1 MADRLP
7 DNEIRDITKM
17 LEAGKPLDDKY
28 RYLLFKESRQVEL
41 LWNGKTTKTSNI
53 NLPFQSIEH
62 IDEPR
67 SEEKIE
73 FQRSLFDT
81 SGQRVQGWSNKLIWG
96 DNKFVLSSLQ
106 SGPLREE
113 IEANGGIKLI
123 YIDPPFDV
131 GADFN
136 TTIEIGDSSFEKAPT
151 VLEEIAFRDT
161 WGKGQDSFLAMIY
174 DRLKLMHS
182 LLADDGS
189 IFVHCDSRLNSH
201 LKVVLDEIFKSY
213 NFRSEIVWQRSN
225 SGKTVSKNY
234 PKDIDYIIWYSK
246 NESYI
251 FNQTYQ
257 PLSKSTLD
265 SYSYDDNDGR
275 GKYASVSM
283 QKTGNPG
290 PLTSYDYIDNNGKTW
305 KSPSKGWR
313 MIKEKVKVLENDN
326 RLILSGNVIRE
337 KSYWNERSNTGKISN
352 NLWTDINN
360 LQGKSKEI
368 TGYPTQKP
376 EKLIER
382 IIEGHS
388 NENDIVADFFVGSG
402 TTASVA
408 EKFNRKWLVSDIGRF
423 SINTTRKRMIQ
434 VQRDKKENEEDFRSF
449 EIYSIGSYSI
459 KDEKKEDEFRELV
472 LQAYKAEKLN
482 NSVFTGKKGSTY
494 IAIGPQDLP
503 CSRDFVDDMV
513 QECIN
518 QGVVNLDVLS
528 FEFGMGVVPEAQ
540 EDALSKGVKL
550 SLKYIPREVFD
561 KRAVE
566 SNAVRFSEVGFL
578 EVDIKTLKKNKE
590 ATVTLK
596 DFSIFYSQ
604 DTLQKTGEALGK
616 GKSTVILDNGKI
628 LKINK
633 DKAGIIKQEEITT
646 TWTDWIDY
654 WSIDFNYEDR
664 PELIITEGEEGKLQ
678 QVETG
683 RFIFDNNWQ
692 SFKTK
697 DSELEL
703 TSATYQYPN
712 SGTYK
717 IAVKVIDVFG
727 NDTTQIFEA
736 SV

>member
-1 MADRLP
+1 MVDRLT
-7 DNEIRDITKM
+7 DNEIRDITKT
-17 LEAGKPLDDKY
+17 LESGKPLDDKY
-28 RYLLFKESRQVEL
+28 RYILFKDSRQVEL
-41 LWNGKTTKTSNI
+41 YWNGKTTKTSNI
-53 NLPFQSIEH
+53 VLPFQSIEH

-67 SEEKIE
+67 DDEKIE
-73 FQRSLFDT
+73 LQRSLFDT
-81 SGQRVQGWSNKLIWG
+81 SGQKVQGWSNKLIWG

-136 TTIEIGDSSFEKAPT
+136 TTIEIGDSSFEKSPT

-182 LLADDGS
+182 LLADDGL
-189 IFVHCDSRLNSH
+189 IVVHVDTRLNSQIR
-201 LKVVLDEIFKSY
+201 LVLDEIF
-213 NFRSEIVWQRSN
+213 N
-225 SGKTVSKNY
+225 KNY
-234 PKDIDYIIWYSK
+234 VNEVIWKRIFGAGKSSQFKNKKYGSNTDHLFIYSK
-246 NESYI
+246 SDNYKLDILKQLTEEEAKKK
-251 FNQTYQ
+251 FNKIDSNGNRYLDDSSHLYR
-257 PLSKSTLD
+257 PLGLGARPNLCFEWRGFKNKTPAGWVMSKERLEEEFQKGNIVITGDKIERRKYEKDYKGVALSNLW
-265 SYSYDDNDGR
+265 DDLPP
-275 GKYASVSM
+275 A
-283 QKTGNPG
+283 
-290 PLTSYDYIDNNGKTW
+290 
-305 KSPSKGWR
+305 
-313 MIKEKVKVLENDN
+313 
-326 RLILSGNVIRE
+326 SGN
-337 KSYWNERSNTGKISN
+337 ER
-352 NLWTDINN
+352 L
-360 LQGKSKEI
+360 
-368 TGYPTQKP
+368 GYPTQKP
-376 EKLIER
+376 ESLLKR
-382 IIEGHS
+382 IIES
-388 NENDIVADFFVGSG
+388 TTNTEDIVADFFVGSG
-402 TTASVA
+402 TTASVS
-408 EKFNRKWLVSDIGRF
+408 EKLNRKWLVSDIGRF

-482 NSVFTGKKGSTY
+482 NSVFIGKKGSTY

-518 QGVVNLDVLS
+518 QGAVNLDVLS
-528 FEFGMGVVPEAQ
+528 FEFGMGVAPEAQ

-566 SNAVRFSEVGFL
+566 SNAVRFSEVGAL
-578 EVDIKTLKKNKE
+578 DVDIKTLKKNRE

-628 LKINK
+628 LKISK
-633 DKAGIIKQEEITT
+633 DRAGIIKQEEIATN
-646 TWTDWIDY
+646 WMDWIDY

-664 PELIITEGEEGKLQ
+664 PELIITESEDGKLQ

-692 SFKTK
+692 SFKTR

-727 NDTTQIFEA
+727 NDTTRVFEA
-736 SV
+736 AV

>member
-1 MADRLP
+1 MADKLP

-53 NLPFQSIEH
+53 VLPFQSIEH

-67 SEEKIE
+67 SEETIE

-106 SGPLREE
+106 SGALREE

-189 IFVHCDSRLNSH
+189 IFVHCDWRLNSS
-201 LKVVLDEIFKSY
+201 LRMILDEIFGVK
-213 NFRSEIVWQRSN
+213 NFRNE
-225 SGKTVSKNY
+225 
-234 PKDIDYIIWYSK
+234 IIWRYRRW
-246 NESYI
+246 
-251 FNQTYQ
+251 
-257 PLSKSTLD
+257 P
-265 SYSYDDNDGR
+265 
-275 GKYASVSM
+275 
-283 QKTGNPG
+283 
-290 PLTSYDYIDNNGKTW
+290 
-305 KSPSKGWR
+305 SPSKNFQKMHDNILRYSKSDNWTWNQLYEAKSASTLKAFGDAKLTTEITEKGT
-313 MIKEKVKVLENDN
+313 IKKVK
-326 RLILSGNVIRE
+326 
-337 KSYWNERSNTGKISN
+337 
-352 NLWTDINN
+352 TDEVSKGTSMSDVWEIPM
-360 LQGKSKEI
+360 LQGSASKER
-368 TGYPTQKP
+368 TLGNHYPTQKP
-376 EKLIER
+376 EALIKN
-382 IIEGHS
+382 IIESSTEEG
-388 NENDIVADFFVGSG
+388 DLIADFFVGSG
-402 TTASVA
+402 TTASIA
-408 EKFNRKWLVSDIGRF
+408 EKLNRKWLVSDIGRF
-423 SINTTRKRMIQ
+423 SINTTRKRLIQ

-472 LQAYKAEKLN
+472 LQAYKADKLN

-494 IAIGPQDLP
+494 IAVGPQDLP

-518 QGVVNLDVLS
+518 QGAVNLDVLS

-540 EDALSKGVKL
+540 EDALTKGVKL

-566 SNAVRFSEVGFL
+566 SNAVRFSEVGAL
-578 EVDIKTLKKNKE
+578 NVDIKTLKKNRE

-604 DTLQKTGEALGK
+604 DTLQKTGKALGK

-628 LKINK
+628 LKITK
-633 DKAGIIKQEEITT
+633 DKAGIIKQEEIATN
-646 TWTDWIDY
+646 WMDWIDY

-664 PELIITEGEEGKLQ
+664 PELIITEGEDGKLQ

-683 RFIFDNNWQ
+683 RFVFDNNWQ

-697 DSELEL
+697 GSELEL

-727 NDTTQIFEA
+727 NDTTRVFEA
-736 SV
+736 TV

>member
-1 MADRLP
+1 MVDRLP

-53 NLPFQSIEH
+53 VLPFQSIEH

-73 FQRSLFDT
+73 FQRSLFDS

-151 VLEEIAFRDT
+151 ILEEIAFRDT

-189 IFVHCDSRLNSH
+189 IYVHCDWRLNSS
-201 LKVVLDEIFKSY
+201 LRLILDELFGVENFK
-213 NFRSEIVWQRSN
+213 NEIVWCYR
-225 SGKTVSKNY
+225 GMPSKPTKFFNK
-234 PKDIDYIIWYSK
+234 KDNILFYSK
-246 NESYI
+246 SDKHI
-251 FNQTYQ
+251 FNVQYGEPSEGTKKLYENKKK
-257 PLSKSTLD
+257 LGYNFNKSK
-265 SYSYDDNDGR
+265 
-275 GKYASVSM
+275 
-283 QKTGNPG
+283 
-290 PLTSYDYIDNNGKTW
+290 
-305 KSPSKGWR
+305 R
-313 MIKEKVKVLENDN
+313 MVTVFDKEKYEEAVKKGLIPDDLSPKYFEEIRAPLMDWWDN
-326 RLILSGNVIRE
+326 IPILGGAKN
-337 KSYWNERSNTGKISN
+337 NER
-352 NLWTDINN
+352 L
-360 LQGKSKEI
+360 
-368 TGYPTQKP
+368 GYPTQKP
-376 EKLIER
+376 EALIER
-382 IIEGHS
+382 IIKASS

-402 TTASVA
+402 TSASVA
-408 EKFNRKWLVSDIGRF
+408 EKLNRKWLVSDIGRF

-482 NSVFTGKKGSTY
+482 NSVFTGIKGSTY

-578 EVDIKTLKKNKE
+578 DVDIKTLKKNRE

-628 LKINK
+628 LKITK
-633 DKAGIIKQEEITT
+633 DKSGIIKQEEIATN
-646 TWTDWIDY
+646 WMDWIDY

-664 PELIITEGEEGKLQ
+664 PELIITEDEDGKLQ

-683 RFIFDNNWQ
+683 RFVFDNNWQ
-692 SFKTK
+692 SFKTR

-727 NDTTQIFEA
+727 NDTTRVFEA
-736 SV
+736 TV

>member
-131 GADFN
+131 GSDFN

-189 IFVHCDSRLNSH
+189 IFVHCDYRLSGS
-201 LKVVLDEIFKSY
+201 LRMVLDEIFGKD
-213 NFRSEIVWQRSN
+213 NFRNEIIWFYPDTPGRSN
-225 SGKTVSKNY
+225 NY
-234 PKDIDYIIWYSK
+234 FPRKHDSIFYYSK
-246 NESYI
+246 SNEHTFYPDEVRVEI
-251 FNQTYQ
+251 
-257 PLSKSTLD
+257 
-265 SYSYDDNDGR
+265 
-275 GKYASVSM
+275 
-283 QKTGNPG
+283 
-290 PLTSYDYIDNNGKTW
+290 
-305 KSPSKGWR
+305 
-313 MIKEKVKVLENDN
+313 LEA
-326 RLILSGNVIRE
+326 
-337 KSYWNERSNTGKISN
+337 
-352 NLWTDINN
+352 
-360 LQGKSKEI
+360 SKERYKSVRKLGGKEYVGGVSADI
-368 TGYPTQKP
+368 GKVPEDVWRLSTVKGNAKESQGYPTQKP
-376 EKLIER
+376 EKLLER
-382 IIEGHS
+382 IIKSVTKEG
-388 NENDIVADFFVGSG
+388 EIIADFFAGSG
-402 TTASVA
+402 TTVSVA
-408 EKFNRKWLVSDIGRF
+408 EKLNRKWLTSDIGRF

-434 VQRDKKENEEDFRSF
+434 IQRDKKENEEDFRSF

-482 NSVFTGKKGSTY
+482 NSVFAGKKGSTY

-503 CSRDFVDDMV
+503 CSADFVDDMV

-518 QGVVNLDVLS
+518 QGAVNLDVLS

-566 SNAVRFSEVGFL
+566 SNAVRFSEVGAL
-578 EVDIKTLKKNKE
+578 DVDIKTLKKNKE

-616 GKSTVILDNGKI
+616 NKSTVILDNGKI
-628 LKINK
+628 LKISK

-646 TWTDWIDY
+646 SWTDWIDY
-654 WSIDFNYEDR
+654 WSIDFNYADR
-664 PELIITEGEEGKLQ
+664 PELIIAEGEDGTLQ

>member
-1 MADRLP
+1 MPEKLT

-67 SEEKIE
+67 SEETIE

-131 GADFN
+131 QADFK
-136 TTIEIGDSSFEKAPT
+136 TKIEIGDSSFEKAPT

-161 WGKGQDSFLAMIY
+161 WGSGQDSFLAMIY
-174 DRLKLMHS
+174 DRLKLMHT
-182 LLADDGS
+182 LLAEDGS
-189 IFVHCDSRLNSH
+189 IFVHIDWRLNSA
-201 LKVVLDEIFKSY
+201 LRLVLDEIFGKD
-213 NFRSEIVWQRSN
+213 NFRREITWTMSAA
-225 SGKTVSKNY
+225 SGFKGKVN
-234 PKDIDYIIWYSK
+234 
-246 NESYI
+246 N
-251 FNQTYQ
+251 FV
-257 PLSKSTLD
+257 
-265 SYSYDDNDGR
+265 R
-275 GKYASVSM
+275 GKDSIFYYVKSDKFTFNKPYLPYSES
-283 QKTGNPG
+283 QLKRFTKTDEEGRIYKPI
-290 PLTSYDYIDNNGKTW
+290 TKTRRVYLDESLGVPVTDVW
-305 KSPSKGWR
+305 SDIANFQTIVNSP
-313 MIKEKVKVLENDN
+313 
-326 RLILSGNVIRE
+326 
-337 KSYWNERSNTGKISN
+337 
-352 NLWTDINN
+352 
-360 LQGKSKEI
+360 EI

-376 EKLIER
+376 EKLLKR
-382 IIEGHS
+382 IIES
-388 NENDIVADFFVGSG
+388 TTNEGDIVADFFIGSG

-408 EKFNRKWLVSDIGRF
+408 EKLNRKWLVSDIGRF
-423 SINTTRKRMIQ
+423 ATNTTRKRMIQ

-449 EIYSIGSYSI
+449 EIYSIGSYSVQ
-459 KDEKKEDEFRELV
+459 DEKLEDDFRDLV
-472 LQAYKAEKLN
+472 LHAYKAEKLN
-482 NSVFTGKKGSTY
+482 NSVFTGRKGNIY

-566 SNAVRFSEVGFL
+566 SNAVRFSEVGYL
-578 EVDIKTLKKNKE
+578 DVDIKTLKKNRE

-616 GKSTVILDNGKI
+616 NKSTVILDNGKI
-628 LKINK
+628 LKISK

-727 NDTTQIFEA
+727 NDTTQVFEA

>member
-1 MADRLP
+1 MADRLS

-53 NLPFQSIEH
+53 VLPFQSIEH

-136 TTIEIGDSSFEKAPT
+136 TTIEIGDSTFEKAPT

-174 DRLKLMHS
+174 DRLKLMNS

-189 IFVHCDSRLNSH
+189 IFVHCDYRLSGH
-201 LKVVLDEIFKSY
+201 LKLILDEIVGES
-213 NFRSEIVWQRSN
+213 NFVNE
-225 SGKTVSKNY
+225 
-234 PKDIDYIIWYSK
+234 IIWQGSPGNAIKVNKFLKTHDTIFLYRKNKDNFIWNTQFVEMAKDSK
-246 NESYI
+246 AHYRNEDENGIY
-251 FNQTYQ
+251 
-257 PLSKSTLD
+257 
-265 SYSYDDNDGR
+265 R
-275 GKYASVSM
+275 WASVVAPGRQGYVYELGYGEKLPNKGYRM
-283 QKTGNPG
+283 PKEKALKMIEEGLLKVEKGKVPVQKRY
-290 PLTSYDYIDNNGKTW
+290 LQNNGGVPAKD
-305 KSPSKGWR
+305 
-313 MIKEKVKVLENDN
+313 V
-326 RLILSGNVIRE
+326 
-337 KSYWNERSNTGKISN
+337 
-352 NLWTDINN
+352 WTDVKS
-360 LQGKSKEI
+360 LQNTEN

-376 EKLIER
+376 IKLLNR
-382 IIEGHS
+382 IIES
-388 NENDIVADFFVGSG
+388 STNENDLVADFFVGSG
-402 TTASVA
+402 TTAAVA
-408 EKFNRKWLVSDIGRF
+408 EKLNRKWLASDIGRF
-423 SINTTRKRMIQ
+423 SINTTRKRMIE
-434 VQRDKKENEEDFRSF
+434 VQREKKENEENFRSF

-459 KDEKKEDEFRELV
+459 KDEKKEEEFRELV
-472 LQAYKAEKLN
+472 LQAYKAENLN

-578 EVDIKTLKKNKE
+578 DVDIKTLKKNRE

-628 LKINK
+628 LKISK
-633 DKAGIIKQEEITT
+633 DKAGIIKQEEIATN
-646 TWTDWIDY
+646 WTDWIDY

-664 PELIITEGEEGKLQ
+664 PELIITEGEDGKLQ

-683 RFIFDNNWQ
+683 RFVFDNNWQ
-692 SFKTK
+692 SFKTR

-727 NDTTQIFEA
+727 NDTTRVFEA
-736 SV
+736 TV

>member
-53 NLPFQSIEH
+53 VLPFQSIEH

-131 GADFN
+131 GDDFTRN
-136 TTIEIGDSSFEKAPT
+136 IEIQDNSFEKAPT
-151 VLEEIAFRDT
+151 VLEEVAYRDS
-161 WGKGQDSFLAMIY
+161 WGKGADSFLAMIY

-189 IFVHCDSRLNSH
+189 FFLHCDYRLNSR
-201 LKVVLDEIFKSY
+201 LRIVLDEIFGED
-213 NFRSEIVWQRSN
+213 NFRSEISWKKLTSAKSQSKYFSN
-225 SGKTVSKNY
+225 IKDSIFFYTKTDDSIFNKLFIKGISDDKNY
-234 PKDIDYIIWYSK
+234 PYTEEESGRKYGTFDFTQMGAGEPRKFGDKTLTPPPGKHWIWSQERINEGMK
-246 NESYI
+246 NGKIVFTKNGTPRVKRYLDEKAGNPI
-251 FNQTYQ
+251 GDMWDDEEVT
-257 PLSKSTLD
+257 PLSS
-265 SYSYDDNDGR
+265 N
-275 GKYASVSM
+275 A
-283 QKTGNPG
+283 
-290 PLTSYDYIDNNGKTW
+290 
-305 KSPSKGWR
+305 
-313 MIKEKVKVLENDN
+313 KE
-326 RLILSGNVIRE
+326 R
-337 KSYWNERSNTGKISN
+337 
-352 NLWTDINN
+352 
-360 LQGKSKEI
+360 KEVN
-368 TGYPTQKP
+368 YPTQKP
-376 EKLIER
+376 EALIKR
-382 IIEGHS
+382 IILS
-388 NENDIVADFFVGSG
+388 TTNENDLIADFFVGSG
-402 TTASVA
+402 TTAAIA
-408 EKFNRKWLVSDIGRF
+408 EKLNRKWLASDVGRF
-423 SINTTRKRMIQ
+423 GINTTRKRMIQ

-449 EIYSIGSYSI
+449 EIYSIGSYSFI
-459 KDEKKEDEFRELV
+459 DEKKEDEFRELV
-472 LQAYKAEKLN
+472 LQAYKAEKLK
-482 NSVFTGKKGSTY
+482 NSVFIGKKGSTY

-513 QECIN
+513 QECVN
-518 QGVVNLDVLS
+518 QGAVNLDILS

-540 EDALSKGVKL
+540 EDALTKGVKL

-578 EVDIKTLKKNKE
+578 DVDIKTLKKNRE

-596 DFSIFYSQ
+596 DYSIFYSQ

-616 GKSTVILDNGKI
+616 GKSTVVLDNGKI
-628 LKINK
+628 LKISK
-633 DKAGIIKQEEITT
+633 DKAGIIKQEEIATN
-646 TWTDWIDY
+646 WTDWIDY

-664 PELIITEGEEGKLQ
+664 PELIITEGEDRKLQ

-683 RFIFDNNWQ
+683 RFVFDNNWQ
-692 SFKTK
+692 SFKTR

-717 IAVKVIDVFG
+717 IAVKVIDIFG
-727 NDTTQIFEA
+727 NDTTRVFE
-736 SV
+736 VTL

>member
-1 MADRLP
+1 MAEKLT

-53 NLPFQSIEH
+53 VLPFQSIEH

-189 IFVHCDSRLNSH
+189 IVVHCDSRISYSLRAVLN
-201 LKVVLDEIFKSY
+201 EIFNIK
-213 NFRSEIVWQRSN
+213 NFKNEIVWERSA
-225 SGKTVSKNY
+225 SGKTSSENF
-234 PKDIDYIIWYSK
+234 PKDVDYLLWYTKSDK
-246 NESYI
+246 YT
-251 FNQTYQ
+251 FNPVFK
-257 PLSKSTLD
+257 PLSKTTLD
-265 SYSYDDNDGR
+265 MYKFDDNDGR
-275 GKYASVSM
+275 GKYRYFPLN
-283 QKTGNPG
+283 NPSAPTPG
-290 PLTSYDYIDNNGKTW
+290 LVYEYIDNNGKKW
-305 KSPSKGWR
+305 QPPKKGWR
-313 MIKEKVKVLENDN
+313 MVEEKLKALENDG
-326 RLILSGNVIRE
+326 RLELTKTSLQE
-337 KSYWNERSNTGKISN
+337 KSYWNERKSEGKMAN
-352 NLWTDINN
+352 NLWDDISN
-360 LQGKSKEI
+360 LQGSNKEI
-368 TGYPTQKP
+368 LGYPTQKP
-376 EKLIER
+376 EKLLER
-382 IIEGHS
+382 VINAFSNSGDIIS
-388 NENDIVADFFVGSG
+388 DFFVGSG

-408 EKFNRKWLVSDIGRF
+408 EKLNRKWLTSDIGRF

-434 VQRDKKENEEDFRSF
+434 VQREKKENEEDFRSF

-472 LQAYKAEKLN
+472 LKAYKAEKLN
-482 NSVFTGKKGSTY
+482 NSVFIGKKGSTY

-513 QECIN
+513 QKCIN
-518 QGVVNLDVLS
+518 QGAVNLDVLS

-540 EDALSKGVKL
+540 EDALTKGVKL

-578 EVDIKTLKKNKE
+578 DVDIKTLKKNRE

-628 LKINK
+628 LKITK
-633 DKAGIIKQEEITT
+633 DKAGIIKQEEIATN
-646 TWTDWIDY
+646 WMDWIDY

-664 PELIITEGEEGKLQ
+664 PELIITEGEDGKLQ

-692 SFKTK
+692 SYKTR
-697 DSELEL
+697 DSDLEL

-727 NDTTQIFEA
+727 NDTTRVFEA
-736 SV
+736 TV

>member
-1 MADRLP
+1 MADKLP

-41 LWNGKTTKTSNI
+41 LWNGKATKTSNI

-67 SEEKIE
+67 SEETIE

-189 IFVHCDSRLNSH
+189 IFLHCDYRITAQI
-201 LKVVLDEIFKSY
+201 KMILDEIFNNQ
-213 NFRSEIVWQRSN
+213 NFSN
-225 SGKTVSKNY
+225 E
-234 PKDIDYIIWYSK
+234 IIWGYKTPGRGTKHFKRKHDTIWFYTKSDK
-246 NESYI
+246 ST
-251 FNQTYQ
+251 FNGAKV
-257 PLSKSTLD
+257 PLSQSTLD
-265 SYSYDDNDGR
+265 VWGKHFDDNGQITF
-275 GKYASVSM
+275 GYMK
-283 QKTGNPG
+283 KNLPG
-290 PLTSYDYIDNNGKTW
+290 WYKAM
-305 KSPSKGWR
+305 
-313 MIKEKVKVLENDN
+313 MIKGDHKDEDVYLDKNAGAPALDWWDDIPLLNKQKEKLN
-326 RLILSGNVIRE
+326 
-337 KSYWNERSNTGKISN
+337 
-352 NLWTDINN
+352 
-360 LQGKSKEI
+360 
-368 TGYPTQKP
+368 YPTQKP
-376 EKLIER
+376 EKLIKR
-382 IIEGHS
+382 IIES
-388 NENDIVADFFVGSG
+388 TTNENDIVTDFFVGSG

-408 EKFNRKWLVSDIGRF
+408 EKLNRKWLVSDIGRF
-423 SINTTRKRMIQ
+423 SINTTRKRLIQ
-434 VQRDKKENEEDFRSF
+434 VQREKKENEEDFRSF

-472 LQAYKAEKLN
+472 LQAYKAEKLS

-513 QECIN
+513 QECIS

-528 FEFGMGVVPEAQ
+528 FEFGMGVVPEAHQ
-540 EDALSKGVKL
+540 DALSKGVKL

-578 EVDIKTLKKNKE
+578 DVDIKTLKKNRE

-616 GKSTVILDNGKI
+616 NKSTVILDNGKI
-628 LKINK
+628 LKISK

-646 TWTDWIDY
+646 SWTDWIDY

-664 PELIITEGEEGKLQ
+664 PELIITEGEKGKLQ

-692 SFKTK
+692 SFKTR

-727 NDTTQIFEA
+727 NDTTQVFEA

>member
-106 SGPLREE
+106 SGPLRDE

-189 IFVHCDSRLNSH
+189 IFVHCDWRLNSS
-201 LKVVLDEIFKSY
+201 LRMILEEIFGK
-213 NFRSEIVWQRSN
+213 NHFRSEIVWKRVN
-225 SGKTVSKNY
+225 SFAPSPTSLKH
-234 PKDIDYIIWYSK
+234 
-246 NESYI
+246 
-251 FNQTYQ
+251 
-257 PLSKSTLD
+257 
-265 SYSYDDNDGR
+265 SYDSIFYFNKSEKFTFKQMYREIDDKYISMFNLEDEKGKFRAASIMSAGR
-275 GKYASVSM
+275 SGGETGQVWQGVDPNQFGKNGSHWIAKIETLNKYLEDDKIYWTSNGQPRLKYYLSEAKGPAVS
-283 QKTGNPG
+283 
-290 PLTSYDYIDNNGKTW
+290 DIWD
-305 KSPSKGWR
+305 
-313 MIKEKVKVLENDN
+313 
-326 RLILSGNVIRE
+326 
-337 KSYWNERSNTGKISN
+337 
-352 NLWTDINN
+352 DINFITS
-360 LQGKSKEI
+360 GSKEFLN
-368 TGYPTQKP
+368 YPTQKP
-376 EKLIER
+376 YKLLER
-382 IIEGHS
+382 IIEMVTD
-388 NENDIVADFFVGSG
+388 ENDIVADFFVGSG

-408 EKFNRKWLVSDIGRF
+408 EKLNRKWLASDIGRF
-423 SINTTRKRMIQ
+423 SINSTRKRMIE
-434 VQRDKKENEEDFRSF
+434 VQREKKENEENFRSF

-566 SNAVRFSEVGFL
+566 SNAVRFSEVGYL
-578 EVDIKTLKKNKE
+578 DVDIKTLKKNRE

-616 GKSTVILDNGKI
+616 NKSTVILDNGKI
-628 LKINK
+628 LKISK

-692 SFKTK
+692 SFKTRE
-697 DSELEL
+697 SELEL

>member
-113 IEANGGIKLI
+113 IEASGGIKLI

-131 GADFN
+131 QADFN
-136 TTIEIGDSSFEKAPT
+136 TSIEIGDSSFVKAPT
-151 VLEEIAFRDT
+151 ILEEIAFRDT
-161 WGKGQDSFLAMIY
+161 WGKGQDSFLAMLY
-174 DRLKLMHS
+174 DRVKLMHS
-182 LLADDGS
+182 LLAQDGVIFLHIDTNSGHKVKS
-189 IFVHCDSRLNSH
+189 I
-201 LKVVLDEIFKSY
+201 LDEVFGVQ
-213 NFRSEIVWQRSN
+213 NFRNQISWLRTRASHSDASRFGRNTDNILF
-225 SGKTVSKNY
+225 
-234 PKDIDYIIWYSK
+234 YSK
-246 NESYI
+246 SEDFYFEQQFAEHSDDYLKR
-251 FNQTYQ
+251 FN
-257 PLSKSTLD
+257 
-265 SYSYDDNDGR
+265 
-275 GKYASVSM
+275 
-283 QKTGNPG
+283 
-290 PLTSYDYIDNNGKTW
+290 
-305 KSPSKGWR
+305 
-313 MIKEKVKVLENDN
+313 
-326 RLILSGNVIRE
+326 
-337 KSYWNERSNTGKISN
+337 
-352 NLWTDINN
+352 
-360 LQGKSKEI
+360 KEI
-368 TGYPTQKP
+368 NGRKYMLVPLHGQGQGPPREFEGKEIAPPKGRHFPSQEYINEMFEKDLIEYTSTGMPNKRSFLDENKGKVISDLWADIPPLNPVASERTDYPTQKP

-382 IIEGHS
+382 IINATTKEG
-388 NENDIVADFFVGSG
+388 DLIADFFVGSG
-402 TTASVA
+402 TTASIA
-408 EKFNRKWLVSDIGRF
+408 EKLNRKWLVSDIGRF

-434 VQRDKKENEEDFRSF
+434 VQREKKENEEDFRSF

-472 LQAYKAEKLN
+472 LQAYKAEKIN

-518 QGVVNLDVLS
+518 QGAVNLDVLS
-528 FEFGMGVVPEAQ
+528 FEFGMGVAPEAQ

-550 SLKYIPREVFD
+550 SLKYIPREVFN

-566 SNAVRFSEVGFL
+566 TNAVRFSEVGYL
-578 EVDIKTLKKNKE
+578 DVDIKTLKKNKE

-616 GKSTVILDNGKI
+616 NKSTVILDNGKI
-628 LKINK
+628 LKISK
-633 DKAGIIKQEEITT
+633 DKAGIIKQEEIATN
-646 TWTDWIDY
+646 WTDWIDY

-664 PELIITEGEEGKLQ
+664 PELIITEGDDGKLQ

-683 RFIFDNNWQ
+683 RFVFDNNWQ

-703 TSATYQYPN
+703 TSATYKYPN

-727 NDTTQIFEA
+727 NDTTRVFEA
-736 SV
+736 TV